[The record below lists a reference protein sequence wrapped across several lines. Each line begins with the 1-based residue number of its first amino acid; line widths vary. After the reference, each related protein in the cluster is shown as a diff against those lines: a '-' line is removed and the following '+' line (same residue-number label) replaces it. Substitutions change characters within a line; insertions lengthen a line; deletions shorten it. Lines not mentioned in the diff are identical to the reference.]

1 MAARDFGNNFK
12 RSKDFDTFN
21 APKSSFNN
29 MQIDFD
35 EFRPI
40 QVIDYQN
47 KKPAPASGPAPFA
60 NPASFPSIIPPSVRK
75 YEDIFRRKIIEY
87 QHKSKI
93 HPWNW
98 FCPVIQIEYNHTK
111 NGLSL
116 HEHPPPKPI
125 KSQPEQRGSSGADHR
140 MKQNELAK
148 RDNFPLKQPKWQ
160 QNERYER
167 AYQGER
173 YHPTRFESRPLPNDM
188 QSYSRRNPQERNWS
202 RNYQEWNTQ
211 QSNYGYNR

>member
-1 MAARDFGNNFK
+1 MGARDFGNNFK

-21 APKSSFNN
+21 PPPKSNFNN

-47 KKPAPASGPAPFA
+47 KKPASAPFA
-60 NPASFPSIIPPSVRK
+60 NPSSFSNIIPSNVRK
-75 YEDIFRRKIIEY
+75 YEDVFRRKIIEY
-87 QHKSKI
+87 DHKSKI

-116 HEHPPPKPI
+116 HEHPPPKAQ
-125 KSQPEQRGSSGADHR
+125 KPEPEKRSNPEPYHR
-140 MKQNELAK
+140 MKQNEFAK
-148 RDNFPLKQPKWQ
+148 RDHFPLQQ

-167 AYQGER
+167 GYQGER
-173 YHPTRFESRPLPNDM
+173 YHQSRFESRQLPSDM
-188 QSYSRRNPQERNWS
+188 QQSYSRRNPQERNWP
-202 RNYQEWNTQ
+202 RNYQEWNTS